1 MAEQQTRSQGFNVI
15 LTLASF
21 VVVVAGM
28 RAAASI
34 LIPFLLSIFI
44 AIVSGPALFGL
55 KKLGVPTA
63 IAMLIVILVVVLIG
77 IMVIALVGNSIN
89 DFTNALPAYQE
100 RLQGE
105 GARILQWLNEEWLNR
120 FDIEIPTQEPITSP
134 EDTTSALTV
143 IATDPNA
150 PVAEQGATAQER
162 TKNPFD
168 AGFVMR
174 LVGGMLSSL
183 GAVLTNAFL
192 ILLTVVFILL
202 EASSFP
208 RKLRAILKD
217 PDKSL
222 AQFDEFIDSVQ
233 KYMALKTLISAATG
247 IAISAGL
254 MIVGVDYAY
263 LWGLLA
269 FFFNY
274 VPNIGS
280 IIAAIPPVLLA
291 FIQLGLAETIATAI
305 IFLVV
310 NMVVGNV
317 IEPRVMGKGVGLSTL
332 VVFTSLVFWGWVLG
346 PVGMLLSVPLTMT
359 VKIALGSSESTKWLA
374 ILLDSDVSEEEVA
387 EAKTVG
393 AQRR

>member
-1 MAEQQTRSQGFNVI
+1 M

-28 RAAASI
+28 KAATSI
-34 LIPFLLSIFI
+34 LIPFLLSVFI

-55 KKLGVPTA
+55 KRVGVPTP
-63 IAMLIVILVVVLIG
+63 IALLVVILVVILVGILVIG
-77 IMVIALVGNSIN
+77 LVGNSIT
-89 DFTNALPAYQE
+89 DFTKALPGYQE
-100 RLQGE
+100 RLE
-105 GARILQWLNEEWLNR
+105 GVGVKVIDWLNENLSR
-120 FDIEIPTQEPITSP
+120 FDIEIPTIRDTPEASSGLLPPDTSILGADGAADDLS
-134 EDTTSALTV
+134 EGTV
-143 IATDPNA
+143 G
-150 PVAEQGATAQER
+150 GA
-162 TKNPFD
+162 KNPFD

-192 ILLTVVFILL
+192 ILLTVIFILL

-217 PDKSL
+217 PEKSL
-222 AQFDEFIDSVQ
+222 GQYDVFIESVQ
-233 KYMALKTLISAATG
+233 KYMALKTVISAATG
-247 IAISAGL
+247 LAISIGL
-254 MIVGVDYAY
+254 MIIGVDYAF

-280 IIAAIPPVLLA
+280 IIAAVPPILLA
-291 FIQLGLAETIATAI
+291 FIQFGTDESILPAQAIGTAVL
-305 IFLVV
+305 FLVV
-310 NMVVGNV
+310 NLTVGNV

-332 VVFTSLVFWGWVLG
+332 VVFVSLVFWGWVLG

-374 ILLDSDVSEEEVA
+374 ILLDSDVSEEQAAEVKLI
-387 EAKTVG
+387 EV
-393 AQRR
+393 

>member
-1 MAEQQTRSQGFNVI
+1 MTDQPPRSQGFNVM

-28 RAAASI
+28 KAAAAI
-34 LIPFLLSIFI
+34 LIPFLLSVFI

-55 KKLGVPTA
+55 KKIGVPTLLA
-63 IAMLIVILVVVLIG
+63 LLIVILVVILVG
-77 IMVIALVGNSIN
+77 ILVIALVGNSIT
-89 DFTNALPAYQE
+89 DFSTAMPEYQK

-105 GARILQWLNEEWLNR
+105 GADILMWLNENWLSR
-120 FDIEIPTQEPITSP
+120 FDIEIPIHEPQTEGTGTQS
-134 EDTTSALTV
+134 TSA
-143 IATDPNA
+143 DPFQTGESHA
-150 PVAEQGATAQER
+150 GSQVAGSSEA

-168 AGFVMR
+168 AGFIMR
-174 LVGGMLSSL
+174 MVGGVLSSL
-183 GAVLTNAFL
+183 GSVLANAFL

-208 RKLRAILKD
+208 RKLRAIFKN

-222 AQFDEFIDSVQ
+222 AQFDEFIESVQ

-247 IAISAGL
+247 VAISVGL
-254 MIVGVDYAY
+254 MIIGVDYAF

-280 IIAAIPPVLLA
+280 IIAAVPPVLLA
-291 FIQLGLAETIATAI
+291 FIQLGTREAIAAAILFLA
-305 IFLVV
+305 V
-310 NMVVGNV
+310 NLIVGNV

-332 VVFTSLVFWGWVLG
+332 VVFISLVFWGWVLG

-374 ILLDSDVSEEEVA
+374 VLLDSDASEEQLAEIEPVEV
-387 EAKTVG
+387 
-393 AQRR
+393 